1 MECCNLLPV
10 QELDAWQVEQWTA
23 HLLRRFHQGRC
34 LLPSHMGLGEW
45 RYLQLCRQYG
55 EEPVRDETIL
65 ARQALLAEMMQL
77 RQPELQ
83 QLHQWL
89 LRFAVPNGWLLAEII
104 ATASMGFSHLW
115 QDLGLDSRQEL
126 RELMRTCFPELVA
139 RNQHNMRW
147 KKFFYREQC
156 QEEGGLICRAPSCD
170 VCTSYAECFVEG
182 GH

>member
-65 ARQALLAEMMQL
+65 ARQALLAEL
-77 RQPELQ
+77 RIEYTDGTTETIGTGTPSSS
-83 QLHQWL
+83 
-89 LRFAVPNGWLLAEII
+89 
-104 ATASMGFSHLW
+104 SMRS
-115 QDLGLDSRQEL
+115 
-126 RELMRTCFPELVA
+126 TYC
-139 RNQHNMRW
+139 
-147 KKFFYREQC
+147 
-156 QEEGGLICRAPSCD
+156 
-170 VCTSYAECFVEG
+170 
-182 GH
+182 